1 MKRIFI
7 FTASYPYDKA
17 REATFIEPELEEL
30 VKNHTITIIPL
41 RKGGLIRKVR
51 EGVKVESGFCQ
62 MTSRKPKSIIRI
74 ITKLIFWWIFLIEVI
89 ANPRVIG
96 SCSCLKKLFIHLY
109 YCLNLQYWLSRQ
121 EDGILQNGAVQDETV
136 YYSYWFDS
144 AVTALCLLKNIGL
157 KGNIITRAHGFDLY
171 EFRHPRGYIPCR
183 KMALEGL
190 DKVVFIS
197 ENGLQYM
204 KETYPEFT
212 NKYCFFP
219 MVIKDPGELSKPST
233 DSKFRIVSCSM
244 MVPVKRVEMIARAIA
259 RLGKADPHCE
269 WEWTHIGDGPERE
282 KIEKVCEKNRFG
294 KVTISLKGDM
304 NNEKVFDFYKRN
316 PVDLYVIFS
325 SSEGRPVAL
334 MEALGHGLPVV
345 ATDVGGVG
353 EMVRDGVNGILLP
366 ADISVEEAARAII
379 ALKNSP
385 ETLAGMRKESRTA
398 FRECAD
404 AEVNFGRFSAFL
416 ESL

>member
-1 MKRIFI
+1 MKRIVI

-30 VKNHTITIIPL
+30 EKNHDVTIVPL
-41 RKGGLIRKVR
+41 RKGGEIRRTR
-51 EGVKVESGFCQ
+51 EGLKIETGFCE
-62 MTSRKPKSIIRI
+62 MASRKFQSVLRI
-74 ITKLIFWWIFLIEVI
+74 MTKRIFWRLFLKEMT

-96 SCSCLKKLFIHLY
+96 SRSCLKKLFIHLY
-109 YCLNLQYWLSRQ
+109 YCLNLKCWLSKQ
-121 EDGILQNGAVQDETV
+121 ENGAFKNGAGQEEAV

-144 AVTALCLLKNIGL
+144 AVTALCLLRESGFEGKV
-157 KGNIITRAHGFDLY
+157 ITRAHGFDLY
-171 EFRHPRGYIPCR
+171 EFRHARNYIPCR

-197 ENGLQYM
+197 GNGLKYM

-212 NKYCFFP
+212 GKYCFFP
-219 MVIKDPGELSKPST
+219 MGIKDTVELSKPST
-233 DSKFRIVSCSM
+233 GSKFRIVSCSM
-244 MVPVKRVEMIARAIA
+244 MVPVKRVDMIARAVA
-259 RLGKADPHCE
+259 MLGKADPNCE

-282 KIEKVCEKNRFG
+282 KIEQVCRENREG
-294 KVTISLKGDM
+294 KVRISLKGDM
-304 NNEKVFDFYKRN
+304 SNDEVLEFYKKEQI
-316 PVDLYVIFS
+316 DLYIILS

-353 EMVRDGVNGILLP
+353 EMVRDGVNGVLLP
-366 ADISVEEAARAII
+366 ADLSVEEAARAIT

-385 ETLAGMRKESRTA
+385 EKLAGMRKESRTA